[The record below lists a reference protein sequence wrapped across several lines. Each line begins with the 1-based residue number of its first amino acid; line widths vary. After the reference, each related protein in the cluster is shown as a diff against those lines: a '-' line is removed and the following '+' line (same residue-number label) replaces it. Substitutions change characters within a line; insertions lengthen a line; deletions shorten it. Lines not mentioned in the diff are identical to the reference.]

1 MGDIQHATR
10 KGDNMRHDETRDNTT
25 AIEAVMMAGDAEEI
39 LVELG
44 HSPEDAD
51 RMVNGDADMTPVDMD
66 NPREG
71 VFPAVVTREDAPAK
85 ILPVIVTVDEL
96 PRLACDYPKPYNP
109 QHVVDGVAV
118 EDAPAKLH
126 QGLGGIEGS
135 DKTGRETWD
144 ERCQRMAEEAEDDG
158 QPDEYTEWQDYMGG
172 DEYYDHSE
180 NACW

>member
-1 MGDIQHATR
+1 MGDIQQR
-10 KGDNMRHDETRDNTT
+10 NSKGQIMRHDETRDNTT
-25 AIEAVMMAGDAEEI
+25 AIEATIIE
-39 LVELG
+39 
-44 HSPEDAD
+44 AD
-51 RMVNGDADMTPVDMD
+51 NRDMTPVDMD

-71 VFPAVVTREDAPAK
+71 WFDAVVTR
-85 ILPVIVTVDEL
+85 
-96 PRLACDYPKPYNP
+96 
-109 QHVVDGVAV
+109 

>member
-25 AIEAVMMAGDAEEI
+25 AIEATIIE
-39 LVELG
+39 
-44 HSPEDAD
+44 AD
-51 RMVNGDADMTPVDMD
+51 SRDMTPVDMD

-71 VFPAVVTREDAPAK
+71 WFDAVVTR
-85 ILPVIVTVDEL
+85 
-96 PRLACDYPKPYNP
+96 
-109 QHVVDGVAV
+109 

-126 QGLGGIEGS
+126 QGLGGSEGA
-135 DKTGRETWD
+135 DKTGRETWE

-158 QPDEYTEWQDYMGG
+158 QPDEYTEWQDFMGG